1 VRPLLAALVAL
12 LVLMPAA
19 ALADGDPASD
29 VLIDNRVFYPY
40 YDKVPKASQAELQKT
55 IADAKAKGY
64 AVRVA
69 MIGKVY
75 DLGSAGLLYKKP
87 QPYSQFLAQELA
99 QFNRDWVLVVMPNGY
114 GIYRCVP
121 KPNVGPCETAAP
133 SKPDQAALAK
143 LVSKDKGGKDY
154 GLTAE
159 AAVKALAKVHG
170 VSLGGGGAP
179 IVPIAIGVAVVLA
192 GGGAALLL
200 ARRRRSSQSV

>member
-1 VRPLLAALVAL
+1 MRALLVALLAL

-29 VLIDNRVFYPY
+29 VLINNRVFYPY
-40 YDKVPKASQAELQKT
+40 YDKVPKASQQALQKT

-87 QPYSQFLAQELA
+87 QLYSQFLAQELG

-114 GIYRCVP
+114 GIYKCVP
-121 KPNVGPCETAAP
+121 KKGVGPCESATP
-133 SKPDQAALAK
+133 SKPDQQALAK
-143 LVSKDKGGKDY
+143 LVTQQKGGKDY
-154 GLTAE
+154 GLTAQ
-159 AAVKALAKVHG
+159 AAVEAVAKVHG

-179 IVPIAIGVAVVLA
+179 IVPIVVIVVVLAA
-192 GGGAALLL
+192 GGGAFALS
-200 ARRRRSSQSV
+200 RRRRSSQQV